1 MDASSLLGGPFISEP
16 ALQLPIPSYEPWPR
30 GRGGLLAG
38 YRWGMGTIGLLWGM
52 NPRALLQG
60 EPEGSGV
67 LRRAGAVSVVLQL
80 FLSLNMR
87 HISPVREMIDPDQAE
102 IPGSPPI
109 HCVTSLGQP
118 RQWSLSLKSVW

>member
-1 MDASSLLGGPFISEP
+1 MDASSLLGGPFTSEP
-16 ALQLPIPSYEPWPR
+16 ALRLPIPSYEPWPR

-38 YRWGMGTIGLLWGM
+38 YQWGMGIIGLLWGM

-87 HISPVREMIDPDQAE
+87 HISPVREMIQVKYDS
-102 IPGSPPI
+102 SPR
-109 HCVTSLGQP
+109 VD
-118 RQWSLSLKSVW
+118 RQKHTEDANYVHH